1 MNMQA
6 AFKRYY
12 EEDKGMLYLITVA
25 SLIFSAQNFMVT
37 GKVETVSEGYAFTE
51 GPLYLP
57 DGTLIFSDIPSDTIF
72 KHDKSVF
79 RRPSGESNG
88 LTLDREGRLIA
99 CEHKNRRVS
108 RTESNGTITVLAER
122 YEGKRLNSP
131 NDVIVRSDGTLFFT
145 DPSYGLPGGL
155 EDPQAELNFCGVYGI
170 SPQGVLR
177 LLADDFIKPNGLALS
192 PDEKILYIADT
203 EGKQIRAFDAE
214 SDGTLSNGR
223 IFCELPGPDG
233 IKTDRQGFL
242 WSTASDG
249 VRVYD
254 PQGTL
259 VETIPFPQTP
269 SNCAFGGDNSRIL
282 YVTARKG
289 VYKIRTSHEG
299 LHPLN
304 APKSTKEL

>member
-1 MNMQA
+1 
-6 AFKRYY
+6 
-12 EEDKGMLYLITVA
+12 MLYLITVA
-25 SLIFSAQNFMVT
+25 ALLFSAQDSMVT
-37 GKVETVSEGYAFTE
+37 GNVETVSEGYTFTE

-57 DGTLIFSDIPSDTIF
+57 DGTLIFSDIPADTIF

-108 RTESNGTITVLAER
+108 RTESDGTITVLADR

-131 NDVIVRSDGTLFFT
+131 NDIIVRSDGTLFFT

-155 EDPQAELNFCGVYGI
+155 DGPQAELNFCGVYMI
-170 SPQGVLR
+170 SPKGILR

-192 PDEKILYIADT
+192 PDETILYIADT
-203 EGKQIRAFDAE
+203 EGRHIRAFDAGI
-214 SDGTLSNGR
+214 DGSLSNGR

-233 IKTDRQGFL
+233 IKTDREGFL

-249 VRVYD
+249 VRVYA
-254 PQGTL
+254 PRGTL
-259 VETIPFPQTP
+259 VETIPFSQPP
-269 SNCAFGGDNSRIL
+269 SNCAFGGDTGRIL

-289 VYKIRTSHEG
+289 VYKIRTTHEG

-304 APKSTKEL
+304 ALKKTKEQ